1 MPETRYIKET
11 KRYRDQGLNQHHRD
25 GETLEPAKPARAV
38 EAPKNRKRR
47 GGSTTRPEPKRSPQT
62 RNKGGAT
69 LTARMLIQLV
79 VLSIAT
85 HFYVHFFYEIFAV
98 FAAVPAIWFLSI
110 WGRLLQKVAPHR
122 SAGALAFESGLLM
135 LILIWVIRVGSIAPA
150 YPYLLILF
158 DPLELGYRMG
168 DLWAVA
174 PPFTMMAW
182 IIEIIALPVI
192 APIRIYRARQPK
204 SDYDPFRN

>member
-1 MPETRYIKET
+1 MPESRYIKKT
-11 KRYRDQGLNQHHRD
+11 KRYRDQGLNQHHRE
-25 GETLEPAKPARAV
+25 GQTLEPPKPAKTV
-38 EAPKNRKRR
+38 DTPKNRKRS
-47 GGSTTRPEPKRSPQT
+47 GRPTSKPQRPPQA

-85 HFYVHFFYEIFAV
+85 HFYVHFFYEIFAI
-98 FAAVPAIWFLSI
+98 FAAVPAIWFLTI

-135 LILIWVIRVGSIAPA
+135 LILIWVIRLGAIPPT
-150 YPYLLILF
+150 YPYLFILF
-158 DPLELGYRMG
+158 DPVELGYRMG

-174 PPFTMMAW
+174 QPFTMMAW
-182 IIEIIALPVI
+182 IIEIFVLPVI

-204 SDYDPFRN
+204 SDYDPFQN